1 VLDDDEA
8 GVVVV
13 GGNEEAEPWLT
24 PLPTA
29 IEWAEAWLGA
39 PGDGMEDEGGTMPGI
54 VGKLEGGREE
64 AKEAEEEALVPAD
77 GTNGWREGLFGL
89 FWGFLPGC
97 PDDAVE
103 RS

>member
-1 VLDDDEA
+1 MLDDDEA

-29 IEWAEAWLGA
+29 IEWAVAWLGA

-54 VGKLEGGREE
+54 VGKLEGGREDLESESGE
-64 AKEAEEEALVPAD
+64 AGEAA
-77 GTNGWREGLFGL
+77 
-89 FWGFLPGC
+89 
-97 PDDAVE
+97 
-103 RS
+103 